1 MESTTTTALDRPTQL
16 KAFDETK
23 TGVKGLLEAGISEIP
38 AIFHAHPA
46 TITTPKPPSSSQFTI
61 PTIDLQGG
69 IDSRRNLVEKIGDAA
84 ERWGFFQVINHGISL
99 DLLERMKEG
108 VREFHEQDPE
118 VRKEFYSRDPGS
130 KMFYMS
136 NFDLYNSPA
145 ANWRDTLACF
155 MAPDPPRLEDL
166 PAACGEVMIEYSKE
180 VMKVGKMLFEL
191 LSEALGLNTN
201 HLKDMDCT
209 KSLLLLGHYY
219 PPCPQPD
226 LTLGLTKHSDNSFL
240 TILLQDHI
248 GGLQVLHDQYWVDV
262 PPVPGALVV
271 NVGDLLQLITN
282 GKFISVNHRV
292 LANGTGTEPRISV
305 ACFFSSYWM
314 ENPRVYGPIK
324 ELLSE
329 QNPPIYR
336 DTTITEYS
344 KFYRSKGFDGTSG
357 LLYLKI

>member
-1 MESTTTTALDRPTQL
+1 MGE
-16 KAFDETK
+16 F
-23 TGVKGLLEAGISEIP
+23 
-38 AIFHAHPA
+38 
-46 TITTPKPPSSSQFTI
+46 
-61 PTIDLQGG
+61 
-69 IDSRRNLVEKIGDAA
+69 
-84 ERWGFFQVINHGISL
+84 
-99 DLLERMKEG
+99 
-108 VREFHEQDPE
+108 VR
-118 VRKEFYSRDPGS
+118 
-130 KMFYMS
+130 
-136 NFDLYNSPA
+136 
-145 ANWRDTLACF
+145 
-155 MAPDPPRLEDL
+155 
-166 PAACGEVMIEYSKE
+166 EVMIEYSKE

-209 KSLLLLGHYY
+209 NSLLLLGHYY

-240 TILLQDHI
+240 TVLLQDNV

-262 PPVPGALVV
+262 PPVPGALVI

-282 GKFISVNHRV
+282 GKFISVEHRV
-292 LANGTGTEPRISV
+292 LANGAGPRISV
-305 ACFFSSYWM
+305 ACFFSSYLM
-314 ENPRVYGPIK
+314 ANPRVYGPIK

-329 QNPPIYR
+329 ENPPIYR